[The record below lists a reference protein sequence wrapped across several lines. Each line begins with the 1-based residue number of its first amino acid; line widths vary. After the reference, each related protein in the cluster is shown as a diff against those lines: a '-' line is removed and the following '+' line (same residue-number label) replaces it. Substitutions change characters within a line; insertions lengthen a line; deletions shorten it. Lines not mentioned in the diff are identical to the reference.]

1 MALLGDVAGLTGCI
15 AGVAYKNISRNL
27 RIKRNLDASAYLH
40 GMDRPQATDEE
51 MDIVRA
57 KIAWDIKNRKGEIC
71 PLEMLDFFENG
82 AVNKKEAI
90 SYWSG
95 CMFEQI
101 FEDAG
106 LNTRKPIYITRGKN
120 YMLDFQT
127 RYAQQLHYWRQS
139 KHTEI
144 NVKDIPSYCPV
155 CGYKVTDPALD
166 CPVCGRKAFIQ
177 GVKPYTEI
185 MKEVDEMLNAGYRK
199 IEENNKKVNEAF
211 KKGWIVSAV
220 ILFFIS
226 IIIAVVVPYMDSILF
241 GLLFL
246 SVIISFVFGYIY
258 MRIYESWLKKKDD

>member
-120 YMLDFQT
+120 YMLDFQSK
-127 RYAQQLHYWRQS
+127 YSKELYYWRICKKQGIRLNDIP
-139 KHTEI
+139 KTCPTCGFHL
-144 NVKDIPSYCPV
+144 KDIGEPCPV
-155 CGYKVTDPALD
+155 CGAPALLK
-166 CPVCGRKAFIQ
+166 VEKSNTQ
-177 GVKPYTEI
+177 I
-185 MKEVDEMLNAGYRK
+185 MKSVEEEQKDMAARFQDSVNRSIRK
-199 IEENNKKVNEAF
+199 ENI
-211 KKGWIVSAV
+211 KGA
-220 ILFFIS
+220 
-226 IIIAVVVPYMDSILF
+226 IITACVVVAFM
-241 GLLFL
+241 LLYIF
-246 SVIISFVFGYIY
+246 VINP
-258 MRIYESWLKKKDD
+258 LH